1 MNILKR
7 YSTLE
12 EQKSIFGDKSTYMQH
27 LFKNAQKDYLKLI
40 PMGLRYVLCR
50 ILGNKITFRDM
61 ENVMISIDP
70 DQGRLLYNMILSLK
84 PSVVFEYGLSHG
96 ISSIYMAQALK
107 SNKQGKVYS
116 SEISKVKIDVAKKN
130 IEQMALC
137 EYINILEG
145 DVLQSIE
152 QIEDKIEFVV
162 MDGFPD
168 INLQVINKL
177 EGKLTDNAVI
187 ITDDVSI
194 FKKEMDDYLDYM
206 KHGGIFSSVYINIS
220 SGMLYS
226 VKC

>member
-12 EQKSIFGDKSTYMQH
+12 KQKDIFGDKSTYMQQ
-27 LFKNAQKDYLKLI
+27 LFKNAQKDYLKLT
-40 PMGLRYVLCR
+40 PMGLRYLLCR
-50 ILGNKITFRDM
+50 ILGKKFSFGDM

-70 DQGRLLYNMILSLK
+70 AQGRLLYNLILSLK

-107 SNKQGKVYS
+107 SNMQGKVFS
-116 SEISKVKIDVAKKN
+116 AEISKTKIDTAKKN

-152 QIEDKIEFVV
+152 KIEDKIEFVV

-177 EGKLTDNAVI
+177 EGKLADNAII

-194 FKKEMDDYLDYM
+194 FKKEMDDYLEYM
-206 KHGGIFSSVYINIS
+206 LNGSIFSSVYINIS
-220 SGMLYS
+220 SGMVYS